1 MIGLHYLW
9 YKKFPH
15 SRFHLFNDNA
25 EWLNMDKA
33 GHATTAYNISAL
45 QYNTMRWCG
54 INNNRSAW
62 IGGLTA
68 LGFQTVI
75 EIFDGFSQKWG
86 FSTGDMLANIVI
98 GIVWKGSP
106 HPIPIPC
113 QKPKFDQL
121 FCLSVLSE
129 FKGSTSNEERPLRFT
144 FATICSILCV
154 QMDQL

>member
-1 MIGLHYLW
+1 MMVRKYRYMAVKVKIRLSSHKTINTFMYTFETT
-9 YKKFPH
+9 KKF
-15 SRFHLFNDNA
+15 
-25 EWLNMDKA
+25 
-33 GHATTAYNISAL
+33 TAKKL
-45 QYNTMRWCG
+45 
-54 INNNRSAW
+54 
-62 IGGLTA
+62 LP
-68 LGFQTVI
+68 
-75 EIFDGFSQKWG
+75 
-86 FSTGDMLANIVI
+86 GDMLANIVI